1 MTPTTADRPQMLV
14 EEFEE
19 LAHAAPE
26 TVTLEFINGRL
37 EVKPVPDGNHREIV
51 MWLLRQC
58 MQHRP
63 ELSLY
68 PESGLKTEAYRKG
81 RARADGVLALTGSF
95 AGDGEW
101 SDPDG
106 VLMAVEVTSRDSD
119 TNQRD
124 RIDKRDGYAAA
135 GIPIYLLIDRDDS
148 TVSVYRR
155 PEDGRYRTVT
165 TLAFGEPVKLPAPVG
180 FTLET
185 EKLKDF
191 VD

>member
-37 EVKPVPDGNHREIV
+37 EVKPVPDGNHSEIV
-51 MWLLRQC
+51 MWLVRQC

-68 PESGLKTEAYRKG
+68 SERGLKTEAYRKG
-81 RARADGVLALTGSF
+81 RARVDALLAPPGTF

-106 VLMAVEVTSRDSD
+106 VLMAVEVTSHDSD

-124 RIDKRDGYAAA
+124 RIDKR
-135 GIPIYLLIDRDDS
+135 

-155 PEDGRYRTVT
+155 PEDGRYRSVT
-165 TLAFGEPVKLPAPVG
+165 TLVFGDPVKLPAPVG

-185 EKLKDF
+185 EQLKDYA
-191 VD
+191 D

>member
-1 MTPTTADRPQMLV
+1 VDAL
-14 EEFEE
+14 
-19 LAHAAPE
+19 LAPPG
-26 TVTLEFINGRL
+26 T
-37 EVKPVPDGNHREIV
+37 
-51 MWLLRQC
+51 
-58 MQHRP
+58 
-63 ELSLY
+63 
-68 PESGLKTEAYRKG
+68 
-81 RARADGVLALTGSF
+81 F

-106 VLMAVEVTSRDSD
+106 VLMAVEVTSHDSD

-155 PEDGRYRTVT
+155 PEDGRYRSVT
-165 TLAFGEPVKLPAPVG
+165 TLVFGDPVKLPAPVG

-185 EKLKDF
+185 EQLKDYA
-191 VD
+191 D

>member
-1 MTPTTADRPQMLV
+1 MLV

-37 EVKPVPDGNHREIV
+37 EVKPVPDGNHSEIV
-51 MWLLRQC
+51 MWLVRQC

-68 PESGLKTEAYRKG
+68 SERGLKTEAYRKG
-81 RARADGVLALTGSF
+81 RARVDALLAPPGTF

-106 VLMAVEVTSRDSD
+106 VLMAVEVTSHDSD

-155 PEDGRYRTVT
+155 PEDGRYRSVT
-165 TLAFGEPVKLPAPVG
+165 TLVFGDPVKLPAPVG

-185 EKLKDF
+185 EQLKDYA
-191 VD
+191 D